1 MCCFVFN
8 CGEWL
13 HVNRFVLLIRSTII
27 IFINGSSSFLILL
40 RKVLLM
46 SLIYSLMDQISIVTL
61 FCFLFEDVELR
72 FCSAM
77 QKIHVMFF
85 QNGLYFLDIKVDYLE
100 IETTE
105 IIDTIAQE
113 QEVYIPSKSIMK
125 ALG

>member
-1 MCCFVFN
+1 
-8 CGEWL
+8 
-13 HVNRFVLLIRSTII
+13 
-27 IFINGSSSFLILL
+27 
-40 RKVLLM
+40 M
-46 SLIYSLMDQISIVTL
+46 SLIYSLRDQMSIVTL

-113 QEVYIPSKSIMK
+113 QEVYRPSKSIMK